1 MSSCAHLGRIRDGR
15 CKGKGRI
22 TPEIEIEIEID
33 ISPHPRP
40 FNDLVNVI

>member
-15 CKGKGRI
+15 HRGKGRI
-22 TPEIEIEIEID
+22 TPEIEIELE